1 MSSHPTSA
9 APPPPLPDDHQGAL
23 GVPLGTASTVSSGSQ
38 ERTSFTLSSWALVR
52 YTLVVALTLGSLY
65 LLWVVQEVVLLLVL
79 AILLATAIEPV
90 VNGLR
95 RGPFNRGQGIII
107 VYSTILCILL
117 IAGLIVVPS
126 LTSQAAQLVEALPTY
141 LTSLRQMAE
150 QAEPRVLRQVLVRA
164 WSDLEPAIL
173 RSLQEPTTVAQPEQ
187 LRAVGGAFAH
197 SVLSVITVFLLAFY
211 WLTERATIKRAIL
224 RLVPRDKTRNVNDV
238 WRDVEDRLGAWVRGQ
253 LVVMLMLGGMAGL
266 AFVALGLPNPL
277 LLAALAGLFEIV
289 PMLGPFLAFLP
300 ALLVAITV
308 DPTKAL
314 ILVVVAVVI
323 QQIEGNVLVPR
334 VMSRTVGVSPL
345 TVILG
350 ILIGSILYG
359 AAGAFLAVPVAAA
372 IQVILN
378 HTIRPAVEEP
388 SDSVPLSEAELE
400 DESPAVPT
408 ATVTGSR

>member
-1 MSSHPTSA
+1 
-9 APPPPLPDDHQGAL
+9 
-23 GVPLGTASTVSSGSQ
+23 
-38 ERTSFTLSSWALVR
+38 VR
-52 YTLVVALTLGSLY
+52 YTLVVALTLGALY
-65 LLWVVQEVVLLLVL
+65 LLWVIQEVLLLLVL

-107 VYSTILCILL
+107 VYTTILCMLL
-117 IAGLIVVPS
+117 IVGLVVVPS
-126 LTSQAAQLVEALPTY
+126 LTLQATQLVEALPSY
-141 LTSLRQMAE
+141 LASLRQLTE
-150 QAEPRVLRQVLVRA
+150 QAEPRVLRQILVRA
-164 WSDLEPAIL
+164 WSDLEPAVL
-173 RSLQEPTTVAQPEQ
+173 RSVQEPSTVAQPEQ

-211 WLTERATIKRAIL
+211 WLTERAAIKRAIL
-224 RLVPRDKTRNVNDV
+224 RLVPTHQTRNVNDV

-253 LVVMLMLGGMAGL
+253 LLVMLALGAMAGI

-277 LLAALAGLFEIV
+277 LLAVLAGLFEIV
-289 PMLGPFLAFLP
+289 PMIGPFVAFLP

-314 ILVVVAVVI
+314 ILIAVAVVI

-334 VMSRTVGVSPL
+334 IMSRTVGVSPL

-378 HTIRPAVEEP
+378 HTLRPAIEEP
-388 SDSVPLSEAELE
+388 SDSVPLSKAELE
-400 DESPAVPT
+400 DETRSIPT
-408 ATVTGSR
+408 AKVAGSS